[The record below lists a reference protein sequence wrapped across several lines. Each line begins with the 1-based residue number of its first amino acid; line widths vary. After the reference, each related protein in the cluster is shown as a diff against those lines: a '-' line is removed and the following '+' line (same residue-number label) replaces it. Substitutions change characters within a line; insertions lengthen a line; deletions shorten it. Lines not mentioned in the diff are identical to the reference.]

1 MKRVGNLYE
10 TLVSDRNLSEAI
22 DEVNRTHHWK
32 KGHKPNRCTAW
43 VEETKPDRIRELRK
57 IIERGFIPKE
67 PKITERWDPSAQKSR
82 TICEPIQWP
91 DQYVHHALIQILQP
105 VFMRGMDHWCCGSIR
120 GRGGVHERKAIEK
133 WMSRDVKGTR
143 YELCADIRHFY
154 DSLRPE
160 VVMRRMKELVKDH
173 KVLDLVERVTSGGI
187 MIGSYTSQWFANV
200 TLQPMDMMI
209 RQSGLCKHY
218 ARYMDNLTI
227 FGSNKRKLRQL
238 KYLIDDWVRNHDLEL
253 KGDWQIFSCDT
264 RLPDAVGYRYGR
276 DYTLPRKHNLIRIKR
291 AVKRY
296 TRKCDRGEPIP
307 PGMAMSILSRLG
319 QLEHCSNVNIYRR
332 LFGGRKIQRELKDII
347 RRSRRKEITWNMY
360 LEQRRIRRSLKQK
373 GLLTV
378 A

>member
-1 MKRVGNLYE
+1 
-10 TLVSDRNLSEAI
+10 
-22 DEVNRTHHWK
+22 
-32 KGHKPNRCTAW
+32 
-43 VEETKPDRIRELRK
+43 
-57 IIERGFIPKE
+57 
-67 PKITERWDPSAQKSR
+67 
-82 TICEPIQWP
+82 
-91 DQYVHHALIQILQP
+91 
-105 VFMRGMDHWCCGSIR
+105 
-120 GRGGVHERKAIEK
+120 
-133 WMSRDVKGTR
+133 
-143 YELCADIRHFY
+143 
-154 DSLRPE
+154 
-160 VVMRRMKELVKDH
+160 
-173 KVLDLVERVTSGGI
+173 

-238 KYLIDDWVRNHDLEL
+238 RYLIDDWLRNHDLEL